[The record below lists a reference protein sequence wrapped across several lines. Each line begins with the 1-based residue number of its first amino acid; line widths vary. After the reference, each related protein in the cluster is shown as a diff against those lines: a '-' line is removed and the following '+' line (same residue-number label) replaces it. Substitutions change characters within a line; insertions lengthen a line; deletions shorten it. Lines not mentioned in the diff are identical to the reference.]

1 MLQRKIL
8 LAEDDP
14 DDQVLFYEFLRHR
27 EDIHILPA
35 VENGVDLLEFLD
47 GISEHNEL
55 PQLII
60 LDHNMPKKN
69 GLQTLSLLKSN
80 DRYQSIPVMVYST
93 YVDRQL
99 EKSSLDLGASIVYG
113 KPHTKQGYAEMI
125 DAFLGTLTSSS

>member
-1 MLQRKIL
+1 MLRKKIL

-27 EDIHILPA
+27 EDIQILPA
-35 VENGVDLLEFLD
+35 VENGVDLLAFLD
-47 GISEHNEL
+47 GIPEHKEL

-60 LDHNMPKKN
+60 LDHNMPKRN
-69 GLQTLSLLKSN
+69 GLQTLTLLKSI
-80 DRYQSIPVMVYST
+80 DRYQGIPVMMYST

-125 DAFLGTLTSSS
+125 DAFLAAVTSS